1 MILLKCQGLAFYL
14 EVNHSIILE
23 TKTHELHL
31 LCINGGMAV

>member
-14 EVNHSIILE
+14 EVNRSIILE
-23 TKTHELHL
+23 TKTHELL